1 MQTPKLLIAE
11 SNEEL
16 CQALTD
22 LLSEHY
28 HICTCRSG
36 DRAQQLLRSFA
47 PDIIYIDLMLPQVDG
62 ITVLNTAL
70 QEGIRP
76 TILASISFE
85 SPYISDALSRLQVDY
100 VVKKPCAAKAIAGH
114 IAELS
119 GTQKTRSIGKDES
132 VLDLSSLLLQMNF
145 GSHRDGYR
153 FLVYGAPLFAQNPQ
167 QTVTKELYPT
177 IGKHFGK
184 SGMQV
189 ERSMRS
195 AIESAWED
203 RNETV
208 WRQYFTPAP
217 DGMIPRP
224 TNSQMLH
231 TLVHLLS
238 NQQSSKKIG

>member
-100 VVKKPCAAKAIAGH
+100 VVKKLAPPRRLQATS
-114 IAELS
+114 LS
-119 GTQKTRSIGKDES
+119 FPARRKHGRSER
-132 VLDLSSLLLQMNF
+132 MNLCWI
-145 GSHRDGYR
+145 
-153 FLVYGAPLFAQNPQ
+153 FLPYCY
-167 QTVTKELYPT
+167 K
-177 IGKHFGK
+177 
-184 SGMQV
+184 
-189 ERSMRS
+189 
-195 AIESAWED
+195 
-203 RNETV
+203 
-208 WRQYFTPAP
+208 
-217 DGMIPRP
+217 
-224 TNSQMLH
+224 
-231 TLVHLLS
+231 
-238 NQQSSKKIG
+238 